1 MESETRT
8 PVARLAVTA
17 YITMPDDSTT
27 WFPPIDK
34 RIEERDSSFPITQ
47 WSVVLRAGKNTD
59 SHVRAALE
67 SLCTRY
73 WYPLYTFARRQGRD
87 HHAAEDCTQEF
98 LARLLA
104 ANGLS
109 HARPERGR
117 FRSFL
122 LMSFR
127 NFLTSDWRHSQRVK
141 RGGGFTPAP
150 LSAPSPDDK
159 YCHEPHD
166 PALTPEQ
173 AFDRSWALSMIEQS
187 VSDIREDYRHS
198 GRAAIFDALAPL
210 IWGDSSTASLAEQA
224 ARANLTIQAF
234 TVALHR
240 ARKRF
245 GERLRLNV
253 AATVDDAAEI
263 DTELRHLIRAISVQA
278 GTQG

>member
-1 MESETRT
+1 MT
-8 PVARLAVTA
+8 
-17 YITMPDDSTT
+17 DDSTP
-27 WFPPIDK
+27 WFPPVDEQ
-34 RIEERDSSFPITQ
+34 IEKRDSSFPITQ
-47 WSVVLRAGKNTD
+47 WSVVIRAGNRSD
-59 SHVRAALE
+59 SQVRAALE

-127 NFLTSDWRHSQRVK
+127 NFLTSDWRHSHRVK
-141 RGGGFTPAP
+141 RGGGAVPTL
-150 LSAPSPDDK
+150 LSATSPDDK
-159 YCHEPHD
+159 YRREPHD

-187 VSDIREDYRHS
+187 VEELRSDYQRS
-198 GRAAIFDALAPL
+198 GRVAVFEALAPL
-210 IWGDSSTASLAEQA
+210 IWGDSTTASLAQQSA
-224 ARANLTIQAF
+224 AANLTVQAF

-240 ARKRF
+240 ARKRL

-253 AATVDDAAEI
+253 AATVSDVTEVEM
-263 DTELRHLIRAISVQA
+263 ELRSLVAAISA
-278 GTQG
+278 SANRA